1 MTGTWRALGS
11 PCRGS
16 RASQGRSLPA
26 LWCGYLGNDN
36 HAYKCMPYSSGHV
49 TDGHCPQSYG
59 LWGYKAAP
67 ATAIPHF
74 RSSLLC
80 YTTQELC
87 DMENWHFWVK
97 LEHKYFYQLLRVM
110 PSPYNSY
117 HSSFCVWVSSR
128 PLHPG
133 EQVRGLLPSM
143 LWFLL
148 EMPHQPRQWSCSPA
162 VLLERLSSFP
172 TELRKRWRWPAQ
184 HQKTHSLA
192 CCFLLPQIDPLQDN
206 WQGWPW
212 SPQLNNLS
220 ENGGVGNPRVW
231 CSLLKAVSASH
242 RCMVAVPTSSRFQ
255 ICPLFF
261 DKQVSSF
268 QKRQIKF
275 CARFLSEMRRTDTLP
290 CTCIHSSGFIP
301 GAKQA
306 ELKWQHQREN
316 TPEWLLRSAYF
327 DCADYLCCLS

>member
-1 MTGTWRALGS
+1 M
-11 PCRGS
+11 
-16 RASQGRSLPA
+16 
-26 LWCGYLGNDN
+26 
-36 HAYKCMPYSSGHV
+36 
-49 TDGHCPQSYG
+49 DGHCPQSYG

-67 ATAIPHF
+67 VTATPHF
-74 RSSLLC
+74 HSSLLC
-80 YTTQELC
+80 HTTQELC

-97 LEHKYFYQLLRVM
+97 LEHKYFYQLLKVM
-110 PSPYNSY
+110 PPPSPYNTY
-117 HSSFCVWVSSR
+117 YSSFCVWVSSR

-133 EQVRGLLPSM
+133 EQVKGLLPTM

-148 EMPHQPRQWSCSPA
+148 AMPHQPQRWSCSSCSPA

-172 TELRKRWRWPAQ
+172 TELRKRWRWPTQ

-192 CCFLLPQIDPLQDN
+192 CRFLLPQIDPLQDN

-242 RCMVAVPTSSRFQ
+242 GCMVAVPTSSRFQ
-255 ICPLFF
+255 TCPLFF

-290 CTCIHSSGFIP
+290 CTCVYIAQASYQEPNRQSWSGSISEKILLSDFSDQRILIVLIICAAFP
-301 GAKQA
+301 NLQLCK
-306 ELKWQHQREN
+306 KWEVYCVNIQI
-316 TPEWLLRSAYF
+316 T
-327 DCADYLCCLS
+327 